1 MAILKFTTGNPR
13 IIGQIEYSLQRT
25 DSQYTISYTV
35 SMRRTSDSQP
45 SVSGKIAYRV
55 YINGV
60 IIESATKYYHIDK
73 IRDGYRWVK
82 LCSGTKT
89 YDLSALQSTTYTI
102 GFDSQTQT
110 TGVDAFNVALTT
122 SSANTVSAYASAA
135 SGSTVNISF
144 TSGESV
150 FTLFGA
156 VGKGGTNN
164 AAQGCV
170 VYYTT
175 NGTTPSTTNGTSFTI
190 SGAQDTTWRKDIS
203 FNSDCIVKAVA
214 YTIAPYGNVAGS
226 VTTQQI
232 YYYSA
237 PSKPTNL
244 NITYAQKPTIKATYT
259 LSWNASNNGYNNVV
273 DKYVGQVFVNNIKRL
288 DFVCDSQTLSTTY
301 NFHNLSVKLNK
312 GDVLQ
317 FKLYAQGKSAYN
329 NISQT
334 AQSPKVTVVS
344 AGVIKIKINGNWTEG
359 QVWIKN
365 GGIWKEATEVFIKN
379 NGKWNSSI

>member
-1 MAILKFTTGNPR
+1 MAILDLTTGNSPK
-13 IIGQIEYSLQRT
+13 IIGKIEYSLQRT
-25 DSQYTISYTV
+25 DSQYTIYYTV
-35 SMRRTSDSQP
+35 SMRRTNSWTGQP
-45 SVSGKIAYRV
+45 TSGTIAYNV

-60 IIESATKYYHIDK
+60 AIESATKDYVVPNDNS
-73 IRDGYRWVK
+73 WSQ
-82 LCSGTKT
+82 LCSGAKT
-89 YDLSALQSTTYTI
+89 YGLSALQSTTYTI
-102 GFDSQTQT
+102 GFNSQTKT
-110 TGVDAFNVALTT
+110 TGVTGFNVALTT
-122 SSANTVSAYASAA
+122 SGANIVSAYASAA

-144 TSGESV
+144 TSGKSV

-190 SGAQDTTWRKDIS
+190 SGAQDTTWQKDIS
-203 FNSDCIVKAVA
+203 FNSDCTVKAVA

-226 VTTQQI
+226 VATQQI

-244 NITYAQKPTIKATYT
+244 NITYAKKPTTKTTYT